1 MGKVKLPK
9 HNPEAQTCL
18 EVPRF
23 WCSRLGKAKSPA
35 TFLLAFLLLDY
46 WRRFPGR
53 PLDLGSSTLPKAPR
67 QQRLRAIAE
76 LESLGLIVV
85 RRQATKAPIVTWVLV
100 EDVSPDP
107 PAAPPAVSPPSAPT
121 IKPGSEQWIAWVK
134 YLKEIGGKEELL
146 EKMDRAEAAGRWMRV
161 PREWPLPPA
170 REI

>member
-1 MGKVKLPK
+1 MGSC
-9 HNPEAQTCL
+9 NPEAPAYL

-23 WCSRLGKAKSPA
+23 WVERLRGA
-35 TFLLAFLLLDY
+35 TGSTYQLAFTLLEY

-53 PLDLGSSTLPKAPR
+53 SLEAGPSAFPTVHRL
-67 QQRLRAIAE
+67 QRLGALAR

-85 RRQATKAPIVTWVLV
+85 RRQASKAPIVTWVLV

-107 PAAPPAVSPPSAPT
+107 PPAPSPSTPT

-146 EKMDRAEAAGRWMRV
+146 AKMDRAEAAGRWMRV
-161 PREWPLPPA
+161 PREWPLPPT
-170 REI
+170 RET